1 MQVNSAKKC
10 GGILGKSKSQNR
22 KGGGRES
29 RDKYFGKKARGEDIG
44 NGRAEFTETGGS
56 EE

>member
-29 RDKYFGKKARGEDIG
+29 RDKSFRKEAGGEDIG
-44 NGRAEFTETGGS
+44 NGRAEFTDRWQ
-56 EE
+56 

>member
-1 MQVNSAKKC
+1 MQRNVGEYWENLKVKTEKAETEKT
-10 GGILGKSKSQNR
+10 
-22 KGGGRES
+22 
-29 RDKYFGKKARGEDIG
+29 DKYFGKKAGGEDIG